1 MACQFIGGL
10 FFAISDFGCSI
21 SDLVFI
27 SELRCF
33 YISKE
38 DFRFLQ
44 DKHINPKF
52 HIIRNHKSEIE
63 HPNSEILYLCQMT
76 KEQIQDLR
84 DRVTSLRRHL

>member
-52 HIIRNHKSEIE
+52 HIIRNHKSELQVN
-63 HPNSEILYLCQMT
+63 PKSNILIPKFYIFA
-76 KEQIQDLR
+76 K
-84 DRVTSLRRHL
+84 